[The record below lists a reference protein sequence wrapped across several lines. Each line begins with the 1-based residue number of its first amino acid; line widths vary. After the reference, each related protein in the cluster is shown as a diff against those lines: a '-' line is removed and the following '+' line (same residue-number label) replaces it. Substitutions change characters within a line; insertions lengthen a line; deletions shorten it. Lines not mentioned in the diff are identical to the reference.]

1 MNAADLTSGSV
12 VDRYTISRV
21 LGEGGMAVVYQV
33 EHNQLGSQHALKVLT
48 IASRQIKERLLLE
61 GRAQATL
68 RHPNVVTVTD
78 VVDIGGSPGLIM
90 EYIEGPSLD
99 EYLDADTLSIDQVD
113 HLARG
118 ILAGVSAAHDAGL
131 VHRDLKPANI
141 MLSIATGGLHPKV
154 TDFGLA
160 KIVAQG
166 DQSKTRTGSTMGTP
180 HYMSPEQIDDSKNVG
195 PATDIWAL
203 GAILYEMLCGER
215 AFPGENLL
223 AIFSAVN
230 KGDYTPIE
238 ERVPDLPERMAKAIG
253 AALDRDID
261 KRPAS
266 VRALYAMWT
275 DSEEAMGASAAP
287 MGPWDASAIRNAR
300 SIASGAKDAWTE
312 DGPPQ
317 SGETLADGG
326 SKSDSMLSSRAA
338 WIGLGGTFV
347 GVGALVAALFA
358 LGLAGVGVYYVA
370 TMEPERVVDTRVEYI
385 EVPGEPIL
393 VPVPP
398 TADEA
403 EGKPAPDRP
412 VAKPVRATDEGTP
425 PAPTPTADPTPTEPP
440 PVDEPDVDDEP
451 AVADADPAPTEPP
464 PPEPTAEEPTDST
477 DTGKG
482 DGATSVEPEP
492 EPANE
497 DGVYMGQLTAANAD
511 DRIASIRRKV
521 ASADEDT
528 SKALFSVLKND
539 QNGKVRME
547 ALAGLMTLWDEAR
560 GHWTTNNNAMVYAMG
575 RASVMAVPAT
585 ACYGRNGQDPN
596 GLQVALKHSDAT
608 VRKAGIDAAE
618 RVIPR
623 APSSFDA
630 RGFIEPYTSDPDGSV
645 AKKAQRLLKNL

>member
-1 MNAADLTSGSV
+1 
-12 VDRYTISRV
+12 
-21 LGEGGMAVVYQV
+21 MAIVYQV

-99 EYLDADTLSIDQVD
+99 DYLEADQLSIEQVD

-118 ILAGVSAAHDAGL
+118 ILAGVAAAHDAGL

-141 MLSIATGGLHPKV
+141 MLSIATGGLQPKV

-166 DQSKTRTGSTMGTP
+166 DKSKTRTGSTMGTP

-215 AFPGENLL
+215 AFPGDNLL

-230 KGDYTPIE
+230 KGEYIPIE
-238 ERVPDLPERMAKAIG
+238 ERVPGVPERMAKAI
-253 AALDRDID
+253 ASALDRDID

-266 VRALYAMWT
+266 VQALYAMWT
-275 DSEEAMGASAAP
+275 GDEQMAMASAPP
-287 MGPWDASAIRNAR
+287 MGPWDAGAISNAR
-300 SIASGAKDAWTE
+300 SIASGAKGTWSDE
-312 DGPPQ
+312 GPPQ

-338 WIGLGGTFV
+338 WIGVGGTFV
-347 GVGALVAALFA
+347 GLGALAIALLA
-358 LGLAGVGVYYVA
+358 VGLAGAGAYYAWNLQPQVV
-370 TMEPERVVDTRVEYI
+370 EVQVPVDRVV
-385 EVPGEPIL
+385 EVPVVVPGAPI
-393 VPVPP
+393 PSDEEAP
-398 TADEA
+398 TGTPALDRT
-403 EGKPAPDRP
+403 PAPQSAP
-412 VAKPVRATDEGTP
+412 ATAAAP
-425 PAPTPTADPTPTEPP
+425 PPDAGSDAPLDEPP
-440 PVDEPDVDDEP
+440 PIEEAP
-451 AVADADPAPTEPP
+451 AVADADLDAAPD
-464 PPEPTAEEPTDST
+464 PTEEPTPEAPDDDEEV
-477 DTGKG
+477 DTGAAPDEA
-482 DGATSVEPEP
+482 DGTAAVEPVP
-492 EPANE
+492 EPVNE
-497 DGVYMGQLTAANAD
+497 DGVYMGQLHAADPNE
-511 DRIASIRRKV
+511 RIASIRRKV
-521 ASADEDT
+521 GSADEDT
-528 SKALFSVLKND
+528 SKALFNVLRND

-547 ALAGLMTLWDEAR
+547 ALGALMTLWDEAR

-575 RASVMAVPAT
+575 QASVMALPAT
-585 ACYGRNGQDPN
+585 DCYGRNGQDPN
-596 GLQVALKHSDAT
+596 GLLTALKHSDPN
-608 VRKAGIDAAE
+608 VRKSAIDAAE
-618 RVIPR
+618 SVLPR
-623 APSSFDA
+623 APAEFDR
-630 RGFIEPYTSDPDGSV
+630 RGFIEPYTTDPDTSV